1 MKYDFT
7 AIEKKWQA
15 NWEQTKPYAAITGD
29 TTRPKFYG
37 LIEFP
42 YPSGQGL
49 HVGHPRPFTAM
60 DIVTRKKRMEGYN
73 VLFPIGFD
81 AFGLPT
87 ENYAIKNHI
96 HPAIVTKNNIAN
108 FTSQLKMLGYGFDWD
123 RCVDTTDPNYYK
135 WTQWIFLQMYKHGL
149 AYKSTMPVNWCTSCK
164 CVLANEEVVNG
175 VCERCGSEVI
185 RKEKSQWM
193 LAITKYAQRLIDDLD
208 DLDYIERVK
217 IQQKNWIG
225 RSTGAEVTFKTTA
238 GDDIVVY
245 TTRPDTLFGATYMV
259 LSPEHEYVTKWQDMI
274 ENADEVNAY
283 VAEAAKKSDFERS
296 ELNKEKT
303 GVEIKGIKGINPVN
317 GKQIPI
323 FISDYVLVTYG
334 TGAIMA
340 VPAHDDRDW
349 EFAKKFGCEIIEVVE
364 GGDIEKEAFTL
375 KDDTGIMV
383 NSEFLN
389 GMTVKE
395 AIPAMKKWLVEN
407 GIGTEKVNYKLRDW
421 VFSRQRY
428 WGEPIPLV
436 NCPKCGWVPLPEDQ
450 LPLVLP
456 QVESYEPTD
465 DGESPLSKMTD
476 WVNTTCPCCGG
487 PAKRETDTMP
497 QWAGSSWYYL
507 RYCDP
512 HNDSAPIGPEAE
524 QYWGYPDFYI
534 GGAEHAVLHLLYA
547 RFWHKVLYDCGIVK
561 NPEPFKKLF
570 HQGIILGQ
578 LEYTA
583 YKSPDG
589 KWVSADKAK
598 EGDTPVK
605 VAEADVEKCGNGFV
619 LKADKS
625 ISVDAR
631 SYKMSKSRGNVVN
644 PDDIIRQYGADAL
657 RLYEMFL
664 GPLEDQKPWNTNGI
678 EGVVRFLRKVWR
690 EFIGKDG
697 GASEK
702 ISENYKDDAELL
714 KSLNETI
721 KKVGESI
728 ETLRFNTAISQM
740 MIFMSVFQKKE
751 KVSLESARKF
761 VQLLAPFAPHIG
773 EELWERLGGK
783 GSVAKAPWPVADEKN
798 LQSDTFKMAVQVNG
812 KLRGEIV
819 AGKNL
824 GKDEIL
830 SMAKS
835 LDNVANFLSGKTIV
849 KEIYVP
855 GKIVN
860 IVAK

>member
-1 MKYDFT
+1 M
-7 AIEKKWQA
+7 
-15 NWEQTKPYAAITGD
+15 
-29 TTRPKFYG
+29 
-37 LIEFP
+37 
-42 YPSGQGL
+42 
-49 HVGHPRPFTAM
+49 
-60 DIVTRKKRMEGYN
+60 
-73 VLFPIGFD
+73 
-81 AFGLPT
+81 
-87 ENYAIKNHI
+87 
-96 HPAIVTKNNIAN
+96 
-108 FTSQLKMLGYGFDWD
+108 
-123 RCVDTTDPNYYK
+123 
-135 WTQWIFLQMYKHGL
+135 
-149 AYKSTMPVNWCTSCK
+149 
-164 CVLANEEVVNG
+164 
-175 VCERCGSEVI
+175 
-185 RKEKSQWM
+185 
-193 LAITKYAQRLIDDLD
+193 
-208 DLDYIERVK
+208 
-217 IQQKNWIG
+217 
-225 RSTGAEVTFKTTA
+225 
-238 GDDIVVY
+238 
-245 TTRPDTLFGATYMV
+245 
-259 LSPEHEYVTKWQDMI
+259 
-274 ENADEVNAY
+274 
-283 VAEAAKKSDFERS
+283 
-296 ELNKEKT
+296 
-303 GVEIKGIKGINPVN
+303 
-317 GKQIPI
+317 
-323 FISDYVLVTYG
+323 
-334 TGAIMA
+334 
-340 VPAHDDRDW
+340 
-349 EFAKKFGCEIIEVVE
+349 
-364 GGDIEKEAFTL
+364 
-375 KDDTGIMV
+375 
-383 NSEFLN
+383 
-389 GMTVKE
+389 
-395 AIPAMKKWLVEN
+395 
-407 GIGTEKVNYKLRDW
+407 
-421 VFSRQRY
+421 
-428 WGEPIPLV
+428 
-436 NCPKCGWVPLPEDQ
+436 
-450 LPLVLP
+450 
-456 QVESYEPTD
+456 
-465 DGESPLSKMTD
+465 
-476 WVNTTCPCCGG
+476 
-487 PAKRETDTMP
+487 
-497 QWAGSSWYYL
+497 
-507 RYCDP
+507 
-512 HNDSAPIGPEAE
+512 
-524 QYWGYPDFYI
+524 
-534 GGAEHAVLHLLYA
+534 
-547 RFWHKVLYDCGIVK
+547 LYDCGIVK

-589 KWVSADKAK
+589 KWASAEKAK

-605 VAEADVEKCGNGFV
+605 VAEADVEKCGSGFV

-631 SYKMSKSRGNVVN
+631 SYKMSKSRGNVIN

-702 ISENYKDDAELL
+702 ISENFKDDAELL

-783 GSVAKAPWPVADEKN
+783 GSVAKAPWPTADEKN

-819 AGKNL
+819 ADKNL
-824 GKDEIL
+824 GKDEII